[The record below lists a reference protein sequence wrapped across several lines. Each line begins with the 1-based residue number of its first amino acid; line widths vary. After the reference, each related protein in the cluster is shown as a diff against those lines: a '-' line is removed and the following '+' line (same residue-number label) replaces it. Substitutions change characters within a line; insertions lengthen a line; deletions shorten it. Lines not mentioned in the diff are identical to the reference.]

1 MNKEAMNLKERKKGM
16 WEGLEGEKGQGN
28 YMISKCQ
35 PMLCVYFSSGFLGNV
50 SEAFRETGLGE
61 VLSSGSRCSCA
72 ASAWGE
78 ISLHGGCVIC
88 TVMCKGI
95 PVILSFDANLF

>member
-1 MNKEAMNLKERKKGM
+1 M

-35 PMLCVYFSSGFLGNV
+35 PMLCVYFHSGFLGNV

-61 VLSSGSRCSCA
+61 VLSSGSRCSHA
-72 ASAWGE
+72 ASLPGVR
-78 ISLHGGCVIC
+78 SLCMEV
-88 TVMCKGI
+88 V
-95 PVILSFDANLF
+95 